1 MKCIS
6 AFTERYPWTVQFV
19 KFGLVGV
26 SNTLVYWVCYSL
38 LVRFG
43 CHYALANGIGFV
55 ISVLNSFLW
64 NSLFVFRKDD
74 GKNDE
79 EKTDAGKKR
88 STAAALVKTFISY
101 ALTGLVL
108 QTFLL
113 HLLID
118 IAGISAYIA
127 PLLCVCVTT
136 PLNFLLN
143 KFWTFR

>member
-6 AFTERYPWTVQFV
+6 ELSERYPWAVQFV

-26 SNTLVYWVCYSL
+26 TNTLVYYACYSI
-38 LVRFG
+38 LVRLG

-55 ISVLNSFLW
+55 ISVLNSYLW
-64 NSLFVFRKDD
+64 NSLFVFKKDAE
-74 GKNDE
+74 KDE
-79 EKTDAGKKR
+79 GKKR

-101 ALTGLVL
+101 TLTGLVL

-118 IAGISAYIA
+118 IAGISKYIA

>member
-6 AFTERYPWTVQFV
+6 ELSERYPWAVQFV

-26 SNTLVYWVCYSL
+26 TNTLVYYACYSI
-38 LVRFG
+38 LVRLG
-43 CHYALANGIGFV
+43 CHYAFANGIGFV
-55 ISVLNSFLW
+55 ISVLNSYLW
-64 NSLFVFRKDD
+64 NSLFVFTKD
-74 GKNDE
+74 GEKKDE
-79 EKTDAGKKR
+79 EKTAEEKKR

-101 ALTGLVL
+101 TLTGLVL

-118 IAGISAYIA
+118 IAGISRYIA

>member
-1 MKCIS
+1 MKTW
-6 AFTERYPWTVQFV
+6 FVQFV

-26 SNTLVYWVCYSL
+26 TNTLVYYACYSI
-38 LVRFG
+38 LVRLG

-55 ISVLNSFLW
+55 ISVLNSYLW
-64 NSLFVFRKDD
+64 NSLFVFKKDAE
-74 GKNDE
+74 KDE
-79 EKTDAGKKR
+79 GKKR
-88 STAAALVKTFISY
+88 STAATLVKTFISY

-118 IAGISAYIA
+118 IAGISKYIA

>member
-1 MKCIS
+1 MKTW
-6 AFTERYPWTVQFV
+6 FVQFV

-26 SNTLVYWVCYSL
+26 TNTLVYYACYSI
-38 LVRFG
+38 LVRLG

-55 ISVLNSFLW
+55 ISVLNSYLW
-64 NSLFVFRKDD
+64 NSLFVFKKEAEKD
-74 GKNDE
+74 E
-79 EKTDAGKKR
+79 GKKR
-88 STAAALVKTFISY
+88 NTAATLVKTFISY

-118 IAGISAYIA
+118 IAGISKYIA

>member
-6 AFTERYPWTVQFV
+6 DFLERFPWAVQFV

-26 SNTLVYWVCYSL
+26 SNTLVYYACYSI
-38 LVRFG
+38 LVRLG

-55 ISVLNSFLW
+55 ISVLNSYLW
-64 NSLFVFRKDD
+64 NNLFVFK
-74 GKNDE
+74 
-79 EKTDAGKKR
+79 KTEGRKR

-101 ALTGLVL
+101 ALTGLLL
-108 QTFLL
+108 QTLLL

-118 IAGISAYIA
+118 IAGISKYIA

-143 KFWTFR
+143 KFWTFRDQAPD

>member
-1 MKCIS
+1 MKYIDD
-6 AFTERYPWTVQFV
+6 FLKRFPWAVQFI

-26 SNTLVYWVCYSL
+26 SNTLVYYACYSI
-38 LVRFG
+38 LVHLG
-43 CHYALANGIGFV
+43 CHYAIANGIGFV
-55 ISVLNSFLW
+55 ISVLNSYLW
-64 NSLFVFRKDD
+64 NNLFVFK
-74 GKNDE
+74 KAE
-79 EKTDAGKKR
+79 GKKR

-101 ALTGLVL
+101 ALTGLLL

-118 IAGISAYIA
+118 IAGISKYIA

-143 KFWTFR
+143 KFWTFRDQEPG

>member
-1 MKCIS
+1 M
-6 AFTERYPWTVQFV
+6 T
-19 KFGLVGV
+19 
-26 SNTLVYWVCYSL
+26 NTLVYYACYSI
-38 LVRFG
+38 LVRLG

-55 ISVLNSFLW
+55 ISVLNSYLW
-64 NSLFVFRKDD
+64 NSLFVFKKEAEKD
-74 GKNDE
+74 E
-79 EKTDAGKKR
+79 GKKR
-88 STAAALVKTFISY
+88 NTAATLVKTFISY

-118 IAGISAYIA
+118 IAGISKYIA